1 MKVATLFCTAV
12 LVTVSSANIFQDGAT
27 FAGSM
32 FEATPIHKKL
42 KAVAIEAKSMD
53 AWGYGQFFIGMF
65 TVGTTDVLKNFRH
78 VWPCIGD
85 VANIAEAGF
94 DVYKYMD
101 QYIKTDNTFMIINAF
116 SRGIGGAQIGLDWKC
131 GDRDPQDLI
140 LRNTSS
146 HEFAGMPHAPQ
157 HLSVDLNMIESF
169 NTDDNSII
177 SGDSMQRNAYDT
189 LISGGKGMNIKDI
202 IQYFGQVKFV
212 TGSMTATSE
221 LWNIDTML
229 KNNSYFTAGSTTG

>member
-1 MKVATLFCTAV
+1 MKVATLLCTAV

-27 FAGSM
+27 FVGSM
-32 FEATPIHKKL
+32 FEATPMHKKL
-42 KAVAIEAKSMD
+42 KAVAVEAKAME
-53 AWGYGQFFIGMF
+53 AWDYGQFFIGMF

-85 VANIAEAGF
+85 VANIAESGF

-101 QYIKTDNTFMIINAF
+101 QYIKTENTFMIINAF
-116 SRGIGGAQIGLDWKC
+116 SRGMEGAQIGMDWKC
-131 GDRDPQDLI
+131 GDNDANDLI

-157 HLSVDLNMIESF
+157 HLSVDLNMVDSD
-169 NTDDNSII
+169 NDNSVI

-189 LISGGKGMNIKDI
+189 LLSGGKGMNIKDI
-202 IQYFGQVKFV
+202 IQYFLQVKFV

-229 KNNSYFTAGSTTG
+229 KDNSFFTAGSTTG